1 MAKSKI
7 AIDSD
12 SAASRRSKKAVAD
25 PRAALAAQF
34 IPAGARV
41 LELGGAAS
49 VKRHLPSGC
58 THEARTLGG
67 FPGAGNPDIVVMLDA
82 LDGAASCDA
91 VFAPAARLQRPVI
104 LNYRPRDL
112 DDSGR
117 SNARLSFYDLARLFD
132 RHDLRIECNVPMGP
146 GEVLLRLAPAEKL
159 ASPPPCSIAVI
170 STGETAHA
178 GLQMIAGVLPPEA
191 DIHHLTF
198 DTLNE
203 ARPRYDLV
211 VVGTGAGLSPA
222 MLTDALIDAVKCGAS
237 AIGIFGTQYRELIT
251 RPALDRLLD
260 NLDIWFAR
268 NEDDLLLYGRGRPNV
283 VHLGEWTVDA
293 APLSQGRDTI
303 TTVEATDLASL
314 AAALANA
321 DIVRYRSGE
330 QLDAAEARSLLV
342 DVFGRG
348 YPPGDGFLV
357 ERDAVLRY
365 KVRVRANIEALKD
378 RIAAILRKSAV
389 AAAA

>member
-12 SAASRRSKKAVAD
+12 SAAARRNRKAVAD

-58 THEARTLGG
+58 TLEARTLGG
-67 FPGAGNPDIVVMLDA
+67 FSSVANPDIVVMLDA
-82 LDGAASCDA
+82 LDDAANCDA
-91 VFAPAARLQRPVI
+91 VFAPAARLQRSVI

-112 DDSGR
+112 DDTGR

-132 RHDLRIECNVPMGP
+132 RHNLRIECNVPMGP

-159 ASPPPCSIAVI
+159 ASPAPCSVAVI
-170 STGETAHA
+170 STGEPHA

-191 DIHHLTF
+191 DIHHLTG
-198 DTLNE
+198 DTLHD
-203 ARPRYDLV
+203 ARARYDLV

-222 MLTDALIDAVKCGAS
+222 MLTDALIDVVKRGAS
-237 AIGIFGTQYRELIT
+237 AVGIFGAQYRELIA

-268 NEDDLLLYGRGRPNV
+268 NEDDLLLYGRGRPNA
-283 VHLGEWTVDA
+283 VHFGEWAIDA

-303 TTVEATDLASL
+303 TTIDATDLASL
-314 AAALANA
+314 ATALVSA

-365 KVRVRANIEALKD
+365 KVRVRANIEALRD